1 MLGSLIIEARTYGRE
16 KLIRGKQTMM
26 TLKRFRVTNFR
37 SIMDSGWIDCDDVTS
52 LVGINESGK
61 SNVILAL
68 WKLNPVRDGEIDP
81 LHDMPTKEYSSWR
94 STPEKIEFISVDFE
108 LDDSLVDK
116 VVTLCKCDRD
126 EASIVNI
133 RRFFD
138 GRYSISF
145 PSFKKKEEV
154 DTAPVKALIEN
165 AILELSRLKEK
176 TKAEAGIKSKT
187 EKLYMAISEY
197 IVFKATLSQED
208 YDAITKMYPAGITRS
223 ATSEIYPHLQD
234 IKSKIKNIFSVLEPN
249 NPTDNEDVRQ
259 LMLTEMPSFVYY
271 SNYGN
276 LDAQIYL
283 PHAIKWLKGEQIP
296 GIDNSAKVR
305 TLRVLFDFVNLNPR
319 EVLDLG
325 KDPSR
330 TFVDTRGKEST
341 KKPTEEEIEKATEQ
355 KAARAILLN
364 SASSDLTRK
373 FREWWKQGNYVFRF
387 QADGEFFK
395 IWVSDD
401 KRPEEIELERR
412 STGLQW
418 FLSFFLV
425 FLVESQEA
433 HKGAI
438 LLLDEA
444 GLSLHPLAQR
454 DLIAFFDNLAK
465 TNQMIYTTHSPFL
478 VDTSNIDRTKVVYSD
493 DDGQTVVSSDLRA
506 SDDKLNEKSIYA
518 VHAALGLSVSD
529 ILLQGCQPIIVEGP
543 SDQHYFNAIKAYLIR
558 NKKYTPN
565 MELVFMPS
573 GGVRGVP
580 GVVSIVGGK
589 DGKLPLVVLDA
600 DGSGK
605 GAKNKLKSGLYQHNT
620 EAILDVG
627 EFLDFE
633 NGEVEDLIPPTLMS
647 RQIWRLFRD
656 VEDELFE
663 DIYVIGQAI
672 VPQVEA
678 FARRHNVELGKGWKV
693 DLARSVKQQLQ
704 KDKADDIPDEYITK
718 WETLFNKFNY

>member
-1 MLGSLIIEARTYGRE
+1 
-16 KLIRGKQTMM
+16 MM
-26 TLKRFRVTNFR
+26 TLKRFQVTNFR

-52 LVGINESGK
+52 LVGINEAGK

-68 WKLNPVRDGEIDP
+68 WKLNPVRDGKIDP

-94 STPEKIEFISVDFE
+94 STPEKIVFISADFE
-108 LDDSLVDK
+108 LDTTLVDK
-116 VVTLCKCDRD
+116 VVALCKCNR
-126 EASIVNI
+126 EAASTVNI
-133 RRFFD
+133 QRLYN
-138 GRYSISF
+138 GKYYVSF
-145 PSFKKKEEV
+145 PNYKKGQTINVTVITEIIS
-154 DTAPVKALIEN
+154 KAATQLKD
-165 AILELSRLKEK
+165 LKEK
-176 TKAEAGIKSKT
+176 TKTEAGIKDKVVASY
-187 EKLYMAISEY
+187 ESI
-197 IVFKATLSQED
+197 LSFLGDKELLAQSD
-208 YDAITKMYPAGITRS
+208 FDNIKKMYPSGIAQS
-223 ATSEIYPHLQD
+223 ATSEIFPHLQSVKKD
-234 IKSKIKNIFSVLEPN
+234 INSAFSALNPA
-249 NPTDNEDVRQ
+249 NPTDNGDARK
-259 LMLTEMPSFVYY
+259 LMIAEMPSFVYY

-283 PHAIKWLKGEQIP
+283 PHAIKWLNDEKVA

-305 TLRVLFDFVNLNPR
+305 TLRVLFDFVKLNPQ
-319 EVLDLG
+319 EVLELG
-325 KDPSR
+325 KDPKR
-330 TFVDTRGKEST
+330 IVEDRYGNEVEKT
-341 KKPTEEEIEKATEQ
+341 PTDEEIAEAAEQ

-373 FREWWKQGNYVFRF
+373 FKEWWKQGNYVFRF
-387 QADGEFFK
+387 HADGEFFK

-444 GLSLHPLAQR
+444 GFSLHPLAQN

-478 VDTSNIDRTKVVYSD
+478 VDTSNIDRAKVVYSD
-493 DDGQTVVSSDLRA
+493 DNGLTVVSSDLRA

-518 VHAALGLSVSD
+518 VHAALGLSVSN
-529 ILLQGCQPIIVEGP
+529 ILLQGCQPIIVEGA
-543 SDQHYFNAIKAYLIR
+543 SDQHYFNAIKLYLIR
-558 NKKYTPN
+558 NTKYTPN

-589 DGKLPLVVLDA
+589 DGELPLVVLDA

-605 GAKNKLKSGLYQHNT
+605 AAKAKLQSGLYQHCAD
-620 EAILDVG
+620 AILDVG
-627 EFLDFE
+627 EYLDFD
-633 NGEVEDLIPPTLMS
+633 NGEVEDFIPPALMF
-647 RQIWRLFRD
+647 RPIGRLFRD
-656 VEDELFE
+656 VEDEAFE
-663 DIYVIGQAI
+663 DAYAEGQAI
-672 VPQVEA
+672 VPQIES
-678 FARRHNVELGKGWKV
+678 FASRHGVKLDKGWKV
-693 DLARSVKQQLQ
+693 EIAKGIKQQLL
-704 KDKADDIPDEYITK
+704 KAKADVVPDDYISR
-718 WETLFNKFNY
+718 WENFFNKFNH

>member
-1 MLGSLIIEARTYGRE
+1 
-16 KLIRGKQTMM
+16 MM

-52 LVGINESGK
+52 LVGINEAGK

-68 WKLNPVRDGEIDP
+68 WKLNPVRDGVIDP

-94 STPEKIEFISVDFE
+94 STPEKIVFISADFE
-108 LDDSLVDK
+108 LDTSLVNK
-116 VVTLCKCDRD
+116 VVALCKCDR
-126 EASIVNI
+126 EAASSVNI
-133 RRFFD
+133 RRRYD
-138 GRYSISF
+138 GQYYVTF
-145 PSFKKKEEV
+145 PNYKKGQAINATVVTEIV
-154 DTAPVKALIEN
+154 STAMTQ
-165 AILELSRLKEK
+165 LSDLKEK
-176 TKAEAGIKSKT
+176 TKAEAGIKEKVSTSFNRILSFISSK
-187 EKLYMAISEY
+187 ESLAQADFDEIKKKYPSGIS
-197 IVFKATLSQED
+197 Q
-208 YDAITKMYPAGITRS
+208 S
-223 ATSEIYPHLQD
+223 ATSEIYPALQNTQKA
-234 IKSKIKNIFSVLEPN
+234 ISNAFAVLN
-249 NPTDNEDVRQ
+249 KVNPTDNGEAQ
-259 LMLTEMPSFVYY
+259 KLMIAEMPSFVYY
-271 SNYGN
+271 SSYGN

-283 PHAIKWLKGEQIP
+283 PHAIKWLNDEKVA

-305 TLRVLFDFVNLNPR
+305 TLRVLFDFVKLNPQ
-319 EVLDLG
+319 EVLELG
-325 KDPSR
+325 KDPR
-330 TFVDTRGKEST
+330 RIVEDRYGNEVEKAPTDKEIA
-341 KKPTEEEIEKATEQ
+341 EATEQ

-373 FREWWKQGNYVFRF
+373 FKAWWKQGNYIFRF
-387 QADGEFFK
+387 HADGEFFK

-444 GLSLHPLAQR
+444 GLSLHPLAQK
-454 DLIAFFDNLAK
+454 DLIAFFNNLAK

-478 VDTSNIDRTKVVYSD
+478 VDTSNIDRAKVVYSD
-493 DDGQTVVSSDLRA
+493 DNGLTVVSSDLRA

-543 SDQHYFNAIKAYLIR
+543 SDQHYFNAIKLYLIR
-558 NKKYTPN
+558 NRKYTPN

-573 GGVRGVP
+573 GGVRGVA

-589 DGKLPLVVLDA
+589 DGELPLVVLDA

-605 GAKNKLKSGLYQHNT
+605 AAKDKLQSGLYQHHS
-620 EAILDVG
+620 EAILDIGCFVG
-627 EFLDFE
+627 IE
-633 NGEVEDLIPPTLMS
+633 NSEVEDLLPPTLMF
-647 RQIWRLFRD
+647 RQIDRLFRD
-656 VEDELFE
+656 VENENFE
-663 DIYVIGQAI
+663 DIFVEGQAI
-672 VPQVEA
+672 VPQIES
-678 FARRHNVELGKGWKV
+678 FASNHCIELDKGWKV
-693 DLARSVKQQLQ
+693 EVAKGVKQQLT
-704 KDKADDIPDEYITK
+704 KANADHIPDSYVSK
-718 WETLFNKFNY
+718 WINLYNKFNT

>member
-1 MLGSLIIEARTYGRE
+1 
-16 KLIRGKQTMM
+16 MM

-52 LVGINESGK
+52 LVGINEAGK

-68 WKLNPVRDGEIDP
+68 WKLNPVRDGEIDA

-94 STPEKIEFISVDFE
+94 SIPEKIVFISADFE
-108 LDDSLVDK
+108 LDSTLMDK
-116 VVTLCKCDRD
+116 VVNLCECDRD
-126 EASIVNI
+126 AAAVVNI
-133 RRFFD
+133 QRQYD
-138 GRYSISF
+138 GKYLISF
-145 PSFKKKEEV
+145 PNYKKGQSI
-154 DTAPVKALIEN
+154 DTTIVTEIVSN
-165 AILELSRLKEK
+165 AATQLGGLKEK
-176 TKAEAGIKSKT
+176 TKAEAGIKDKVSASYQNILSLLSRKT
-187 EKLYMAISEY
+187 ALVQADLDEIK
-197 IVFKATLSQED
+197 K
-208 YDAITKMYPAGITRS
+208 KYPTGITQS
-223 ATSEIYPHLQD
+223 ATSEIYPNLQNTQRAIAD
-234 IKSKIKNIFSVLEPN
+234 AFSVLNPA
-249 NPTDNEDVRQ
+249 NPTDNAEVRK
-259 LMLTEMPSFVYY
+259 LMLAEMPSFVYY

-283 PHAIKWLKGEQIP
+283 PHAIKWLNNEEVA

-305 TLRVLFDFVNLNPR
+305 TLRVLFDFVKLNPQ

-325 KDPSR
+325 KDPVR
-330 TFVDTRGKEST
+330 IVVDNYGKETT
-341 KKPTEEEIEKATEQ
+341 KQPTAEEIEKATEQ

-364 SASSDLTRK
+364 SASADLTRK

-418 FLSFFLV
+418 FLSFFLI

-444 GLSLHPLAQR
+444 GQSLHPLAQK

-465 TNQMIYTTHSPFL
+465 TNQLIYTTHSPFL
-478 VDTSNIDRTKVVYSD
+478 VDTSNIDRAKVVYSD
-493 DDGQTVVSSDLRA
+493 DNGLTVVSSDLRA
-506 SDDKLNEKSIYA
+506 ADDKLNEKSIYA

-543 SDQHYFNAIKAYLIR
+543 SDQHYFNAIKLYLIR
-558 NKKYTPN
+558 NKKYAPN

-573 GGVRGVP
+573 GGVRGVA

-589 DGKLPLVVLDA
+589 DGELPLVILDA

-605 GAKNKLKSGLYQHNT
+605 GAKDKLQSGLYKHNT
-620 EAILDVG
+620 DAIIDVG
-627 EFLDFE
+627 EFLDFD
-633 NGEVEDLIPPTLMS
+633 NGEVEDLLPPKLMT
-647 RQIWRLFRD
+647 RQIGRMFRD
-656 VEDELFE
+656 VEDEDFE
-663 DIYVIGQAI
+663 DFLVTGQAI

-678 FARRHNVELGKGWKV
+678 FAAKYNVTLPKGWKV
-693 DLARSVKQQLQ
+693 DVARGVKQQLQ
-704 KDKADDIPDEYITK
+704 KAKTDSVPDEYLK
-718 WETLFNKFNY
+718 KMGDSFR